1 MDAKTALGRLSGQ
14 QGIAGRLVRASG
26 GEAIDVWD
34 PGTEERISQI
44 ADADS
49 ADIDQAVASANSAQ
63 RSWRS
68 VNFHR
73 RAELLHEV
81 SRRGMGARPRGAE
94 KLTPEMGKT
103 HKGTFHQTGWAP
115 RPTAYYPAKPP
126 PPNCQHPS

>member
-34 PGTEERISQI
+34 PATEERIGQI

-81 SRRGMGARPRGAE
+81 SRRGRAARPPGAGNT
-94 KLTPEMGKT
+94 TPRNG
-103 HKGTFHQTGWAP
+103 Q
-115 RPTAYYPAKPP
+115 
-126 PPNCQHPS
+126 PSHATVDEVG